1 MQSHGKEQGN
11 ADPTAPAL
19 PLLHGP
25 VPLSLLEAQTGILAH
40 VATGECGAQTAFPT
54 PKATGVPL
62 SPAPGTCWVL
72 GCKFWGA
79 QSSFLSLKSAE
90 KEEGFTP
97 QTQPCFTK
105 LKHGWG
111 GCESCKLLSHLVFQI
126 PLSSDPLSDAKLAGQ
141 IVFFFQRGMDLNR
154 LIRV

>member
-1 MQSHGKEQGN
+1 MWPQESMGHKLLFPPPKPLVSPFPQHLE
-11 ADPTAPAL
+11 PA
-19 PLLHGP
+19 G
-25 VPLSLLEAQTGILAH
+25 
-40 VATGECGAQTAFPT
+40 CW
-54 PKATGVPL
+54 GVN
-62 SPAPGTCWVL
+62 L
-72 GCKFWGA
+72 GCGSAHPRLFWGA

-105 LKHGWG
+105 LKHGWGGG